1 MENRTKKGPDWKC
14 VTEAAPWQPRDSQ
27 GELVYDDHMWILG
40 GWFTPQT
47 PNPRD
52 VWKSPDGKNWTRTV
66 EVAPWVHGDL
76 PATMVFAGRMW
87 LMGGRRLPSAENSNK
102 VWSSTDGT
110 EWVLESDNAG

>member
-1 MENRTKKGPDWKC
+1 MRQARGFLMKHRTKKGPDWKC

-52 VWKSPDGKNWTRTV
+52 VWKSPDGKN
-66 EVAPWVHGDL
+66 
-76 PATMVFAGRMW
+76 
-87 LMGGRRLPSAENSNK
+87 
-102 VWSSTDGT
+102 
-110 EWVLESDNAG
+110 